1 MQCRWKNEEKY
12 LQCIYQRIILFKLIN
27 RLGRDEYINEKRG
40 SLQNK
45 NKSLIKNMKRRK
57 YSAFLG
63 TKHKLKKRK
72 KNIFKNN
79 NPWSLWSCIEIIYL
93 SFNWWEYSWFRVLKS
108 NSVSQYYIY
117 VDTYIYSEPTAKFR
131 QFMLRE

>member
-1 MQCRWKNEEKY
+1 MQMKNEEKY

-63 TKHKLKKRK
+63 TKHKLKEE
-72 KNIFKNN
+72 NIFKNN
-79 NPWSLWSCIEIIYL
+79 NP
-93 SFNWWEYSWFRVLKS
+93 
-108 NSVSQYYIY
+108 
-117 VDTYIYSEPTAKFR
+117 
-131 QFMLRE
+131 